1 MAKCEKL
8 WGDGTFKQ
16 SPKHFYQLYTIH
28 GYVKGQMFPF
38 IFAVLPNKY
47 EVTYIRMLKLLQDKL
62 RSIGLR
68 FEVKQFQIDF
78 EIAMI
83 NAIQKVINCE
93 VKGCAFHF
101 SQSLIKKM
109 KALGMT
115 KYYKT
120 TNSASRKI
128 VRYSMALV
136 FLKPELI
143 ISTFNSF
150 QDFLLAVFDPEKTK
164 CKLFLDY
171 MKNNY
176 ISVENTVQFPSTI
189 WNHYHNFKDR
199 TNNKIEGW
207 HNGLNLNKSIKPNI
221 YKFIENL
228 VQKQVSNDRLVKAL
242 LYGEKPISRP
252 RRKYLEINQKIAKFT
267 QELDARRLDAMSY
280 LANLEVCLMDNC

>member
-1 MAKCEKL
+1 
-8 WGDGTFKQ
+8 
-16 SPKHFYQLYTIH
+16 
-28 GYVKGQMFPF
+28 
-38 IFAVLPNKY
+38 
-47 EVTYIRMLKLLQDKL
+47 MLNILKDKL

-68 FEVKQFQIDF
+68 FQVKQFQVDF
-78 EIAMI
+78 KIAMI
-83 NAIQKVINCE
+83 NAIQKVLNCE
-93 VKGCAFHF
+93 VKGYAFHF
-101 SQSLIKKM
+101 SQCLIKKM
-109 KALGMT
+109 KTLGMT

-150 QDFLLAVFDPEKTK
+150 QDLLLDVPEPENTK
-164 CKLFLDY
+164 CKLFIDY

-176 ISVENTVQFPSTI
+176 VSVENTVQFPSTI

-228 VQKQVSNDRLVKAL
+228 VKKQVANDRLVDAL
-242 LYGEKPISRP
+242 LYGEKPKSRP
-252 RRKYLEINQKIAKFT
+252 RAKYVEINRKIK
-267 QELDARRLDAMSY
+267 
-280 LANLEVCLMDNC
+280 NLIPKNWMPKWT